1 MVQVDG
7 DDIITPYGRNLY
19 RTVALS
25 DSPPD
30 MICLAN
36 QLSVQTPK
44 EDFLFLFKNQVDSR
58 SVQKKHFYIP
68 VKHGCSW
75 THDLKIRQLNYVPKV
90 SEDTIRRMIKYGIE
104 EHIARR
110 WMENRTVLEQYSVDY
125 GDMMNTL
132 NRLVFHSRKAAE
144 LIHYDK
150 DHKIGEDVL
159 QYYQLKKLS
168 YEGVLDMQVRNER
181 PKYSYL
187 YMQDVKSVT
196 RAQEL
201 NLDWIWDLIN
211 KLNKMETYPKGYRLK
226 EFRDPQYE
234 VKQK

>member
-1 MVQVDG
+1 
-7 DDIITPYGRNLY
+7 
-19 RTVALS
+19 
-25 DSPPD
+25 
-30 MICLAN
+30 
-36 QLSVQTPK
+36 
-44 EDFLFLFKNQVDSR
+44 
-58 SVQKKHFYIP
+58 
-68 VKHGCSW
+68 
-75 THDLKIRQLNYVPKV
+75 VPKV

-211 KLNKMETYPKGYRLK
+211 KLNKMEMYPKGYRLK